1 MPTNPGLRVYRLA
14 FRALFAFALV
24 ASVLLP
30 ARRAA
35 AQAKPSTPDVLI
47 LANGDRITGK
57 FVHEVGGT
65 VTFHDDILGD
75 ISVPWAKV
83 SELHTGSRVVVLT
96 HAITARHL
104 HQLPADLPQGTVAIA
119 NGMVTVN
126 PGTNATI
133 APIPVANAQY
143 IVDEADL
150 QKQLFGHPSF
160 TQGWNGG
167 ATVGI
172 TAVKATQNQ
181 FSMATSLA
189 LVRTIP
195 TANWLSP
202 RNRSELDFAQSYGKI
217 TQPAYTLPGGVVVPS
232 TYTKS
237 SILHFGGERDEYVS
251 ARAYYLGT
259 VAFDHNYSQSLDL
272 QQIYGGGIGY
282 TAVKSPRQEL
292 DLKAVVQFERQSF
305 SNVLPP
311 SPSTHNLI
319 GSTFGASYLRH
330 VTKGILFTQQA
341 LYIPAWNDTSAWSFN
356 ESDTLT
362 LPAYKNFSFSL
373 GTLDT
378 YLNDVPAT
386 LPPTQKNSFQFT
398 TGITYNIKS
407 SY

>member
-1 MPTNPGLRVYRLA
+1 MHKNLGLRVLRSA
-14 FRALFAFALV
+14 FRAVFAIAIAAFV
-24 ASVLLP
+24 ALP
-30 ARRAA
+30 AVRAN
-35 AQAKPSTPDVLI
+35 AQAKSSAPDILI
-47 LANGDRITGK
+47 LANGDHITGK
-57 FVHEVGGT
+57 FVREVGGT

-96 HAITARHL
+96 HAITGHV
-104 HQLPADLPQGTVAIA
+104 HQLPAGLPRGTVAIA
-119 NGMVTVN
+119 HGMVTVN
-126 PGTNATI
+126 PGASATI

-150 QKQLFGHPSF
+150 KKQLFGHPGF

-172 TAVKATQNQ
+172 TAVKATENQ
-181 FSMATSLA
+181 FSIATSLA

-195 TANWLSP
+195 TASWLSP
-202 RNRSELDFAQSYGKI
+202 RNRSEVDFAQSYGKI
-217 TQPAYTLPGGVVVPS
+217 TQPAYTLPSGVVVPS

-237 SILHFGGERDEYVS
+237 SILHFGGEQDEYVS

-282 TAVKSPRQEL
+282 TAVKSPKQEL
-292 DLKAVVQFERQSF
+292 DVKAVVQFERQSF

-311 SPSTHNLI
+311 APSTQNLI
-319 GSTFGASYLRH
+319 ASTFGASYLRH
-330 VTKGILFTQQA
+330 VTKSILFTQQA

-356 ESDTLT
+356 ESDTLS

-378 YLNDVPAT
+378 YLNDVPST

>member
-1 MPTNPGLRVYRLA
+1 MPQNRVYRFA
-14 FRALFAFALV
+14 FRALFAIGLV
-24 ASVLLP
+24 VFVALP
-30 ARRAA
+30 ARRAT
-35 AQAKPSTPDVLI
+35 AQATPSAPDVLV

-57 FVHEVGGT
+57 FVREVAGS

-75 ISVPWAKV
+75 LSVPWAKI

-96 HAITARHL
+96 HAITGHV

-119 NGMVTVN
+119 NGMVTVS

-133 APIPVANAQY
+133 APIPVANALY

-172 TAVKATQNQ
+172 TAVRATQNQ

-202 RNRSELDFAQSYGKI
+202 RNRTAIDFAQSYGKI
-217 TQPAYTLPGGVVVPS
+217 TQPAYTLPNGTVVPS

-237 SILHFGGERDEYVS
+237 SILHFGGEQDEYIS
-251 ARAYYLGT
+251 ARTYYLGT
-259 VAFDHNYSQSLDL
+259 LSFDHNYSQSLDL
-272 QQIYGGGIGY
+272 QQIYGIGIGY
-282 TAVKSPRQEL
+282 TAIKSPKQEL
-292 DLKAVVQFERQSF
+292 DLKAVIQFERQSF
-305 SNVLPP
+305 ANVLPP
-311 SPSTHNLI
+311 ASSTHNLI

-330 VTKGILFTQQA
+330 ITEGILFTQQA

-356 ESDTLT
+356 ESDTLS

-378 YLNDVPAT
+378 YLNNVPAT